1 MSSSL
6 KVVAWNC
13 QGLGNPWTVQRLREI
28 CKKYDPD
35 VIFLSETK
43 NPHHVVNKKL
53 EKLGFTNLKTIP
65 PHGVAGGGLAI
76 IWKEWLNLEIMSS
89 CSSYFDTRIS
99 YEGNVSYLTFI
110 YGSTDKRRRK
120 QTWNYLTSLALIR
133 DAAWLITGDF
143 NDISGNHEK
152 QGGRERSEASFADF
166 MVFLSEGDLYD
177 LQHSGES
184 LSWKGKRGTHEVKC
198 RLDRA
203 LANSSWSELYPSER
217 CEYLHFDS
225 SNHRLVVTYFEPLR
239 KKRKGIFRYDRR
251 LSKNVEV
258 EKIVEDTWHHNTQ
271 LKVKQKIDSCRAAI
285 ISWFK
290 KQREANSAN
299 LERLR
304 KSIEEKTTS
313 LQPDVELLKG
323 MEQELLEA
331 YRSEENY

>member
-1 MSSSL
+1 MSTPQLLDLHGELQVRIFKIRYVVFLKGSGLELPRAGKPLDSSE
-6 KVVAWNC
+6 A
-13 QGLGNPWTVQRLREI
+13 PR
-28 CKKYDPD
+28 D
-35 VIFLSETK
+35 
-43 NPHHVVNKKL
+43 
-53 EKLGFTNLKTIP
+53 LKTIP

-99 YEGNVSYLTFI
+99 
-110 YGSTDKRRRK
+110 
-120 QTWNYLTSLALIR
+120 SLALIR

-225 SNHRLVVTYFEPLR
+225 SNHRLVVTYFEPL
-239 KKRKGIFRYDRR
+239 
-251 LSKNVEV
+251 
-258 EKIVEDTWHHNTQ
+258 
-271 LKVKQKIDSCRAAI
+271 
-285 ISWFK
+285 
-290 KQREANSAN
+290 
-299 LERLR
+299 ERLR